1 MVDEI
6 ENVSLD
12 ERDED
17 DSMDEDLDSDDSE
30 IQRELEERIR

>member
-1 MVDEI
+1 MAEDL
-6 ENVSLD
+6 VSRLD
-12 ERDED
+12 D